1 MSTIKNEYPT
11 HLLNY
16 LSNAKNE
23 VVVASMILG
32 DDYIF
37 ATYFNAI
44 MQGVSSGAHGNDY
57 YDDIAAIVAKHV
69 KGYQVDTYDFTDAID
84 MSKQERMMKIVE
96 GLRAQ
101 FTEQITTTYVRD
113 FFFSIGIYQAL
124 TERGMDRFEDAIP
137 AFQKIVNDIMT
148 LASERAA
155 TRTAITIN
163 INRLM
168 DLLELS
174 IPEARLLEL
183 NLLFSVDV
191 RAMIFR
197 DFMFSVLKNP
207 SMFDYIYKLM
217 LGHDLPKNEKAEVD
231 HAMSEKSIP
240 ISMGIVSYDG
250 KTKRMSHMSDFW
262 VFTISGYA
270 ETDDKFYSRFLEE
283 MKEKKRSFSGAIAKI
298 QNEIDS
304 TLVTEFLERVTV
316 LKANEKIKNKIT
328 RPDMTNGNNVLFY
341 GGRNLDKIGYVFN
354 LLQASGLIGWLVRV
368 RDARAPDI
376 PAICLM
382 AQKILSLK
390 NEGRSVLV
398 IDKAEQALSKQRTT
412 PSWYLDMFGDDASD
426 KPKEDELDSD
436 EALLIKNPVPTIWL
450 ANSVASIT
458 PENVGRFSLHLEL
471 KGGSRKDRREEVQKI
486 CDELGFSPEIAQ
498 QLSMYYELN
507 AEQVKSAARTT
518 TFLERRE
525 TEGEKTLVHLI
536 SNSQKALDREKT
548 EQLRASVTQYDT
560 GLLNIHGSMSPD
572 RIIQA
577 LKKNPVGTL
586 CFFGLPGTG
595 KTALAEYIAMQLDMP
610 ITIKPASELLSMW
623 LGESEKN
630 IAKMFEE
637 AKAEGSILL
646 LDEADSFLRDRSQA
660 QRSWEVTQ
668 VNELLQ
674 RMERF
679 PGIFICTTN
688 LFQAIDAAALRRFT
702 FKLEFLALSP
712 EQRLQMLVNESG
724 IDLSTLSEAE
734 RTDLEINC
742 QLIRYLTPGD
752 FATVK
757 RQANLLGETLSVT
770 EWLSRLEIE
779 SKAKL
784 VGIERNSYSQ
794 EFRGGEVTTRNKND

>member
-1 MSTIKNEYPT
+1 
-11 HLLNY
+11 
-16 LSNAKNE
+16 
-23 VVVASMILG
+23 
-32 DDYIF
+32 
-37 ATYFNAI
+37 
-44 MQGVSSGAHGNDY
+44 
-57 YDDIAAIVAKHV
+57 
-69 KGYQVDTYDFTDAID
+69 
-84 MSKQERMMKIVE
+84 
-96 GLRAQ
+96 
-101 FTEQITTTYVRD
+101 
-113 FFFSIGIYQAL
+113 
-124 TERGMDRFEDAIP
+124 
-137 AFQKIVNDIMT
+137 
-148 LASERAA
+148 
-155 TRTAITIN
+155 
-163 INRLM
+163 
-168 DLLELS
+168 
-174 IPEARLLEL
+174 
-183 NLLFSVDV
+183 
-191 RAMIFR
+191 
-197 DFMFSVLKNP
+197 
-207 SMFDYIYKLM
+207 
-217 LGHDLPKNEKAEVD
+217 
-231 HAMSEKSIP
+231 
-240 ISMGIVSYDG
+240 
-250 KTKRMSHMSDFW
+250 
-262 VFTISGYA
+262 
-270 ETDDKFYSRFLEE
+270 
-283 MKEKKRSFSGAIAKI
+283 
-298 QNEIDS
+298 
-304 TLVTEFLERVTV
+304 
-316 LKANEKIKNKIT
+316 
-328 RPDMTNGNNVLFY
+328 
-341 GGRNLDKIGYVFN
+341 
-354 LLQASGLIGWLVRV
+354 
-368 RDARAPDI
+368 
-376 PAICLM
+376 
-382 AQKILSLK
+382 
-390 NEGRSVLV
+390 
-398 IDKAEQALSKQRTT
+398 
-412 PSWYLDMFGDDASD
+412 
-426 KPKEDELDSD
+426 
-436 EALLIKNPVPTIWL
+436 
-450 ANSVASIT
+450 
-458 PENVGRFSLHLEL
+458 
-471 KGGSRKDRREEVQKI
+471 
-486 CDELGFSPEIAQ
+486 
-498 QLSMYYELN
+498 
-507 AEQVKSAARTT
+507 
-518 TFLERRE
+518 
-525 TEGEKTLVHLI
+525 
-536 SNSQKALDREKT
+536 
-548 EQLRASVTQYDT
+548 
-560 GLLNIHGSMSPD
+560 MSPD